1 MIKYNRTDKITVLS
15 LNLVYVGV
23 RIISSTF
30 LLSQIKLKYD
40 EQRSSVSFYIVR
52 KVFNFC

>member
-40 EQRSSVSFYIVR
+40 EQRSLVSFYIVR